1 MKRLTT
7 EEYKTA
13 SALLKSKC
21 FTLWKVE
28 NEQGGIQR
36 DFAHTGF
43 PINLSYI
50 QKISNDDSIVVFE
63 NTAFA
68 RHIDEYQKAFRKDK
82 SVFHKGNAHVIL
94 SLMYDFSIEK
104 TARCSFEQY
113 IQNVCTESC
122 SYIMHQ
128 TRGEYDDAILRTDT
142 FRMIIENENGA
153 DFIGG
158 LFHSLNHFTI
168 DEIYKWQRNYM
179 FDVLHLLYLSAYA
192 FFMGN
197 VIDTDRPNTI
207 IKTILNQRYGGLIKF
222 VYYIE
227 PNSNIG
233 FIKTIT
239 ITRTK
244 KFS

>member
-7 EEYKTA
+7 EEYKRA

-50 QKISNDDSIVVFE
+50 QKIGIDNSIVVFE
-63 NTAFA
+63 NTTFA
-68 RHIDEYQKAFRKDK
+68 RHIDAFRKDK
-82 SVFHKGNAHVIL
+82 SVFHKGNAYVIL

-128 TRGEYDDAILRTDT
+128 IGGVYDDVILRTDT
-142 FRMIIENENGA
+142 FRLIKENENGA

-158 LFHSLNHFTI
+158 LFHALNHFTI
-168 DEIYKWQRNYM
+168 DEIDNEQRNYM
-179 FDVLHLLYLSAYA
+179 FDVLHLRYLAAYA
-192 FFMGN
+192 FYLGN
-197 VIDTDRPNTI
+197 AIETDKPNTI
-207 IKTILNQRYGGLIKF
+207 IKTIQNPEHAGLIRF
-222 VYYIE
+222 VFYVE

-239 ITRTK
+239 TTRT
-244 KFS
+244 

>member
-68 RHIDEYQKAFRKDK
+68 RYIEEYQKAFRKDK
-82 SVFHKGNAHVIL
+82 SVFHKGNARVIL

-104 TARCSFEQY
+104 TARCSFEHY
-113 IQNVCTESC
+113 IHNVCTESC

-128 TRGEYDDAILRTDT
+128 TRGEYDDVILRTDT

-158 LFHSLNHFTI
+158 LFHALNHFTI
-168 DEIYKWQRNYM
+168 DEIDNGRRNFL
-179 FDVLHLLYLSAYA
+179 FDVLHLRYLSAYA
-192 FFMGN
+192 FSWEMLL
-197 VIDTDRPNTI
+197 TPT
-207 IKTILNQRYGGLIKF
+207 NQTPLLKRF
-222 VYYIE
+222 
-227 PNSNIG
+227 
-233 FIKTIT
+233 
-239 ITRTK
+239 
-244 KFS
+244 

>member
-82 SVFHKGNAHVIL
+82 SVFHKGNARVIL

-128 TRGEYDDAILRTDT
+128 IGGEYDDVILRTDT
-142 FRMIIENENGA
+142 FRMIKENEKGS

-158 LFHSLNHFTI
+158 LFHALNHFTI
-168 DEIYKWQRNYM
+168 DKIDNGRRNYM
-179 FDVLHLLYLSAYA
+179 FDVLHLRYLSAFA
-192 FFMGN
+192 FFMGS
-197 VIDTDRPNTI
+197 VVETDKQNTI
-207 IKTILNQRYGGLIKF
+207 IKTIPNQRNGGLVKF

-239 ITRTK
+239 TTRI
-244 KFS
+244 